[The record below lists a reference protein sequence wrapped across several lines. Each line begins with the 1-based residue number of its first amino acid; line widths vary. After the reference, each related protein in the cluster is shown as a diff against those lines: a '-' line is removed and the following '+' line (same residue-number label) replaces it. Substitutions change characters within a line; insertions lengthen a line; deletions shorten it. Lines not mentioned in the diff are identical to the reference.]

1 MYLKFSSVPE
11 SDHAGLVD
19 PGSSISFPSS
29 RFPPNIWI
37 ISGSSLD
44 VGQKPHVIIIPF
56 NLVFSPPAPPVAG
69 LVCVFTHLPL
79 FVFRSNM
86 CKGSKGH
93 SLFALPCEARSGDGL
108 DSAPECTQCP
118 HPCSLPQDPPRT
130 LAPLT
135 MLFKLSQ

>member
-1 MYLKFSSVPE
+1 MYLKFSSVPG
-11 SDHAGLVD
+11 SDLACLVD

-37 ISGSSLD
+37 IFGSSLD
-44 VGQKPHVIIIPF
+44 IGQKPHVIIIPF
-56 NLVFSPPAPPVAG
+56 DLVFSPLAPPVAG
-69 LVCVFTHLPL
+69 LVSVFTHLPL

-86 CKGSKGH
+86 CEGSKGL

-118 HPCSLPQDPPRT
+118 HPPPFPRT
-130 LAPLT
+130 HQEPLAPY
-135 MLFKLSQ
+135 LS

>member
-1 MYLKFSSVPE
+1 MYLKFSSVPG
-11 SDHAGLVD
+11 SDLACLVD

-56 NLVFSPPAPPVAG
+56 DLVFSPPAPPVAG
-69 LVCVFTHLPL
+69 LVSVFTHLPL

-86 CKGSKGH
+86 CEGSKGL
-93 SLFALPCEARSGDGL
+93 SLFALPCEAQSGDGL
-108 DSAPECTQCP
+108 DTAPECTQCP
-118 HPCSLPQDPPRT
+118 HPLSLPQDPPRT
-130 LAPLT
+130 LGPLT